1 MKNKNLFYT
10 LMLVLFAIILN
21 AANANAQNRS
31 RNTRVEKN
39 GRNDR
44 YERSE
49 RNNKSG
55 IRERRLIENDYNFS
69 HNVHYVPRYSVFKNI
84 FRKPFKYIRLTYGGN
99 PYYYNNGLFY
109 TGYGTNYNL
118 IRPPFG
124 IRLGILPR
132 GYWALQYGGYPYYYY
147 SGVFYKTTDNNEYE
161 VVQAPLGALIPE
173 LPKDAKQIVVNGQV
187 FYEYL
192 GTYYKEVLDE
202 QGKVQFVVQGK
213 DGVLNTNPNP

>member
-1 MKNKNLFYT
+1 MKKKNLFYT
-10 LMLVLFAIILN
+10 IMLVIFAIILN
-21 AANANAQNRS
+21 VASVNAQNRS
-31 RNTRVEKN
+31 RNARVEKN
-39 GRNDR
+39 GRDSRN
-44 YERSE
+44 ERSD

-55 IRERRLIENDYNFS
+55 FRERRPSETDYNYRS
-69 HNVHYVPRYSVFKNI
+69 NVHFAPRYSVFKNN
-84 FRKPFKYIRLTYGGN
+84 FRKPSKHIRLTYGGN

-132 GYWALQYGGYPYYYY
+132 GYWSLQYGGYPYYYY
-147 SGVFYKTTDNNEYE
+147 SGVFYQTTDNNEYE

-173 LPKDAKQIVVNGQV
+173 LPKDAKQIVVNGQM

-202 QGKVQFVVQGK
+202 QGKVQYVVQGK
-213 DGVLNTNPNP
+213 DGVLNTSPNP